1 MSEQYDRQYV
11 LKVIEYVLRKYPK
24 ARRIAVENFIMSSVG
39 NRYDYQLANLEI
51 DAELYRW
58 NEATRQAIRT
68 GLHILKQAG
77 LMR

>member
-11 LKVIEYVLRKYPK
+11 LKVIEYVLKKYPK
-24 ARRIAVENFIMSSVG
+24 ARRMAVENFIMSSVG

-51 DAELYRW
+51 DAELYKW

-77 LMR
+77 MMR

>member
-11 LKVIEYVLRKYPK
+11 LKVIEYVLKKYPK
-24 ARRIAVENFIMSSVG
+24 ARRMAVENFIMSSVG

-51 DAELYRW
+51 DAELYKW

>member
-24 ARRIAVENFIMSSVG
+24 ARRVAVENFIISSVG

-51 DAELYRW
+51 DAELYKW
-58 NEATRQAIRT
+58 NEATRQAIGT

-77 LMR
+77 MMR

>member
-1 MSEQYDRQYV
+1 MSEQYV
-11 LKVIEYVLRKYPK
+11 AKVIEYVLRRFPK

-39 NRYDYQLANLEI
+39 NRYDYQLANLEV

-58 NEATRQAIRT
+58 NEATKQAIRT

>member
-1 MSEQYDRQYV
+1 MSEQYDRHYV
-11 LKVIEYVLRKYPK
+11 VRVIEYVMKKYPK

-39 NRYDYQLANLEI
+39 NRYDYQLANLEM
-51 DAELYRW
+51 DAELYKW
-58 NEATRQAIRT
+58 NEATKQAIRT

>member
-11 LKVIEYVLRKYPK
+11 LKVIEYVLKKYPK
-24 ARRIAVENFIMSSVG
+24 ARRMAVENFIMSSVG

-51 DAELYRW
+51 DAELYKW

-77 LMR
+77 LVR

>member
-1 MSEQYDRQYV
+1 MSEQYDGQYV
-11 LKVIEYVLRKYPK
+11 VRVIEYVLKKYPK

-51 DAELYRW
+51 DAELYKW
-58 NEATRQAIRT
+58 NEATRQAIGT